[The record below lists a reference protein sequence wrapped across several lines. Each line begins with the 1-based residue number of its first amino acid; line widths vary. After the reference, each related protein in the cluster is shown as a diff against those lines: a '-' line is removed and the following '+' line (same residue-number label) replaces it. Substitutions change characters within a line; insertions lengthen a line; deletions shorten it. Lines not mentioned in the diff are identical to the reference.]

1 MIKKNNFISSKKGF
15 TLTEVIIS
23 LVILG
28 LISTFLTTAIP
39 QSFIVGQ
46 EVQDI
51 SKASD
56 LAQRY
61 VENIKSELSKTAIY
75 DNAIAGSNPPIQI
88 TDDFTN
94 SGYFSVQTTVTDL
107 EIDLIQGNTITVL
120 KQIDVEYLKTAN
132 SMSLFH
138 ISTLMARAR

>member
-39 QSFIVGQ
+39 QAFIVGQ

-61 VENIKSELSKTAIY
+61 AENVKSALSKTALY
-75 DNAIAGSNPPIQI
+75 DNALEGSEPPIQI
-88 TDDFTN
+88 TNDFTD
-94 SGYFSVQTTVTDL
+94 SGYFSVQTTVTDI
-107 EIDLIQGNTITVL
+107 ETDLVQGNNIPVL

-132 SMSLFH
+132 SRSLFH
-138 ISTLMARAR
+138 ISTLMARPR